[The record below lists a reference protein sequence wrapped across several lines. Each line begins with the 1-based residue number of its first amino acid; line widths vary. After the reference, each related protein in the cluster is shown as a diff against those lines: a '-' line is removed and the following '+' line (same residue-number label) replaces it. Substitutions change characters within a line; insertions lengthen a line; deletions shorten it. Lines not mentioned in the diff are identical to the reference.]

1 MAIKKWF
8 IGLTQLKNAIKKRKK
23 PCLFVRLRKV
33 RIFVCP
39 PSDIL
44 LFLFAISPMPCV
56 SGFFFLLM
64 QNIETFVRFPIKKSS
79 LRFSRNGKSCV
90 IEILNDIFTIPI
102 DEIFVEDDLTEYSCL
117 MRFSFLREI
126 PNLMGYVRINVESIK
141 SREKCLWKVYHKDK
155 LHRLARTREEL
166 MLIDNGG
173 LPCE

>member
-1 MAIKKWF
+1 M
-8 IGLTQLKNAIKKRKK
+8 
-23 PCLFVRLRKV
+23 
-33 RIFVCP
+33 CP

-44 LFLFAISPMPCV
+44 LFLLFAFPPDALCV
-56 SGFFFLLM
+56 GVFLLLM

>member
-1 MAIKKWF
+1 M
-8 IGLTQLKNAIKKRKK
+8 QLKNEKSLV
-23 PCLFVRLRKV
+23 CLSVCEKFVSLC
-33 RIFVCP
+33 VCQQTFYFF
-39 PSDIL
+39 L
-44 LFLFAISPMPCV
+44 LFAIPPMPCV

-155 LHRLARTREEL
+155 LHRLARTKEEL

>member
-1 MAIKKWF
+1 M
-8 IGLTQLKNAIKKRKK
+8 QLKNEKSLV
-23 PCLFVRLRKV
+23 CLSVCEKFVSLCV
-33 RIFVCP
+33 RHRTFYF
-39 PSDIL
+39 
-44 LFLFAISPMPCV
+44 FLFAISPMPCV

>member
-1 MAIKKWF
+1 M
-8 IGLTQLKNAIKKRKK
+8 QLKNEKD
-23 PCLFVRLRKV
+23 L
-33 RIFVCP
+33 FVCP
-39 PSDIL
+39 
-44 LFLFAISPMPCV
+44 FAKSSYLCV
-56 SGFFFLLM
+56 SAIGHSTFFICHLPDALRVGVFLLLM